1 MSFMNKTEAQA
12 RILKLRQEIDFYR
25 EQYHVY
31 DREVISPAALDS
43 LKHEL
48 YTLEQQ
54 YPELITPNSPTQRV
68 AGRALEKFAKVEHQS
83 RMLSLEDVFSWEEIQ
98 DWEGRMKRILPN
110 QKFDY
115 YCELKMDGLA
125 ISLIYEYGVL
135 KQAATRGDGFV
146 GEDVTQNIKTI
157 EAIPLSI
164 SDPSPRVEVRGEA
177 FIDKKTFARLNR
189 ERAAEGLE
197 AFANPRNLA
206 AGSIRQLDSNLVAA
220 RGLSFMAY
228 GLFTDLGQKT
238 HQEEH
243 QILQKLGF
251 RTGKHDEHCSSI
263 EAVWKF
269 CEKWKGAKRENLPY
283 EIDGVV
289 IMTNNLSL
297 YEKLG
302 VVGKTPRYAVAY
314 KFPAVEKTTIVKEI
328 VLQLGRTGALTPVAI
343 LEPVEVA
350 GSTISRATLHNFEEI
365 KRLDLRLGDTVII
378 QKAGDVIP
386 KIVQVLTNLRSGKEK
401 IFKMP
406 SHCPNCESELSQKPG
421 EVLLYCL
428 NKKCFSKQRRA
439 LLHFIKTV
447 EIDGIGEKNL
457 DVFVENN
464 LLDSID
470 DLYQLAV
477 GDLLTLPGFAEKKA
491 QNIIDNLRNKKQ
503 LNAVKFLAALN
514 IRHVGIETARDLLE
528 QWRDQLTWPL
538 SPLDFWKFIS
548 ALKSEDF
555 LSINGIGENT
565 VASLLEYFADDHQEK
580 LWRKLSDLGVRLV
593 VDKQMIKEKI
603 AGKTFVVTGT
613 LEKWQRE
620 EVKDLI
626 VSFGG
631 KVSSSVSAK
640 VDYLLAGE
648 EAGQKRLQAEKLGVK
663 IITEG
668 EFLQMIK

>member
-1 MSFMNKTEAQA
+1 MNKVEAQK
-12 RILKLRQEIDFYR
+12 RILKLRKEIDFYR

-31 DREVISPAALDS
+31 DREDISPAALDS

-48 YTLEQQ
+48 YLLEQE
-54 YPELITPNSPTQRV
+54 YPDLITPDSPTQRV

-83 RMLSLEDVFSWEEIQ
+83 RMLSLEDVFSFEEIK
-98 DWEGRMKRILPN
+98 DWERRMKRILPAQN
-110 QKFDY
+110 FDF

-146 GEDVTQNIKTI
+146 GEDVTQNIKMI

-164 SDPSPRVEVRGEA
+164 PDSSPRVEVRGEA
-177 FIDKKTFARLNR
+177 FIDKKNFARINR

-197 AFANPRNLA
+197 LFANPRNLA

-243 QILQKLGF
+243 QLMKKFGF
-251 RTGKHDEHCSSI
+251 KTGKYDEYCKNI
-263 EAVWKF
+263 EAVWDF
-269 CEKWKGAKRENLPY
+269 CEKWKGAKRDNLPY

-289 IMTNNLSL
+289 IMVNDLSV

-328 VLQLGRTGALTPVAI
+328 ILQLGRTGALTPVAI

-350 GSTISRATLHNFEEI
+350 GSTIGRATLHNFEEI
-365 KRLDLRLGDTVII
+365 KRLDLRVGDTVII

-386 KIVQVLTNLRSGKEK
+386 KIVKVLPNLRQGTEK

-406 SHCPNCESELSQKPG
+406 KTCPNCHQALEQKEG
-421 EVLLYCL
+421 ETLVYCA
-428 NKKCFSKQRRA
+428 NKNCFSKQRRA

-457 DVFVENN
+457 DLFLENN
-464 LLDSID
+464 LIDSID
-470 DLYQLAV
+470 DLYQLEY

-491 QNIIDNLRNKKQ
+491 KKILENVNAKRNLNV
-503 LNAVKFLAALN
+503 VKFLAGLN
-514 IRHVGIETARDLLE
+514 IRHVGLETARDLLGAW
-528 QWRDQLTWPL
+528 QSKLSWPL
-538 SPLDFWKFIS
+538 SPLDFWNFIVQ
-548 ALKSEDF
+548 LKPENF
-555 LSINGIGENT
+555 LEINGIGENT
-565 VASLLEYFADDHQEK
+565 VDSLLEYFADENNRA
-580 LWRKLSDLGVRLV
+580 LWAKLSDLGVRLLL
-593 VDKQMIKEKI
+593 DKVKANENI

-613 LEKWQRE
+613 LENWERK

-626 VSFGG
+626 VSLGG
-631 KVSSSVSAK
+631 KVSSSVSK
-640 VDYLLAGE
+640 NIDYVLVGE
-648 EAGQKRLQAEKLGVK
+648 AAGQKRLQAEILGVK
-663 IITEG
+663 IITEQ
-668 EFLQMIK
+668 EFLKMIQ

>member
-1 MSFMNKTEAQA
+1 MIMNKAEAQK
-12 RILKLRQEIDFYR
+12 RIAKLRQEIDFYR

-31 DREVISPAALDS
+31 DREDISPAALDS

-54 YPELITPNSPTQRV
+54 FPDLITSDSPTQRV
-68 AGRALEKFAKVEHQS
+68 AGRALEKFNKIEHQS
-83 RMLSLEDVFSWEEIQ
+83 RMLSLEDVFSFEEIQ
-98 DWEGRMKRILPN
+98 DWEGRMRRLLPN

-125 ISLIYEYGVL
+125 ISLIYEYGFL

-164 SDPSPRVEVRGEA
+164 PDPSPRVEVRGEA
-177 FIDKKTFARLNR
+177 FIDKKNFQRINRDRLK
-189 ERAAEGLE
+189 EGLE
-197 AFANPRNLA
+197 PFANPRNLA
-206 AGSIRQLDSNLVAA
+206 AGSIRQLDSSLVAD
-220 RGLSFMAY
+220 RKLSFLAY

-243 QILQKLGF
+243 LLMQKFGF
-251 RTGKHDEHCSSI
+251 RIGKHDEYCDSI
-263 EAVWKF
+263 EAVWDF

-289 IMTNNLSL
+289 IMSNDLSL

-365 KRLDLRLGDTVII
+365 KRLDLRIGDTVII

-386 KIVQVLTNLRSGKEK
+386 KIMQVLPKLRTGKEK
-401 IFKMP
+401 VFKMP
-406 SHCPNCESELSQKPG
+406 SHCPNCDSELSQKDG

-428 NKKCFSKQRRA
+428 NKNCFSKQRRA

-470 DLYQLAV
+470 DLYQLSA
-477 GDLLTLPGFAEKKA
+477 GDLLTLPGFAQKKA
-491 QNIIDNLRNKKQ
+491 QNIVDNLQNKKQ
-503 LNAVKFLAALN
+503 LNAVKFLAGLN

-528 QWRDQLTWPL
+528 QWREQLKWPL
-538 SPLDFWKFIS
+538 APADFWKYIS
-548 ALKSEDF
+548 QLKTEDF
-555 LSINGIGENT
+555 LAINGIGENT
-565 VASLLEYFADDHQEK
+565 VASLVEYFADKHQEK
-580 LWRKLSDLGVRLV
+580 LWQKLSDLGVRLI
-593 VDKQMIKEKI
+593 VDKQTIKTAL
-603 AGKTFVVTGT
+603 AGKTFVVTGS
-613 LEKWQRE
+613 LEHWQRE

-640 VDYLLAGE
+640 VDYVLAGE

-663 IITEG
+663 ILTEDQ
-668 EFLQMIK
+668 FLEMIK

>member
-1 MSFMNKTEAQA
+1 MNKTEAQK
-12 RILKLRQEIDFYR
+12 RIFKLRQEIDFYR
-25 EQYHVY
+25 EQYHVH
-31 DREVISPAALDS
+31 DREDISPAALDS

-48 YTLEQQ
+48 YILEQ
-54 YPELITPNSPTQRV
+54 EFSDLISPDSPTQRV
-68 AGRALEKFAKVEHQS
+68 AGRALEKFNKIEHQS
-83 RMLSLEDVFSWEEIQ
+83 RMLSLEDVFSLEEIQ

-110 QKFDY
+110 QNFDF

-164 SDPSPRVEVRGEA
+164 PDPSPRVEVRGEA
-177 FIDKKTFARLNR
+177 FIDKKTFARLNQ

-197 AFANPRNLA
+197 LFANPRNLA

-243 QILQKLGF
+243 QMLQKFGF
-251 RTGKHDEHCSSI
+251 RTGKHDEYCKNI
-263 EAVWKF
+263 EAVWDF

-350 GSTISRATLHNFEEI
+350 GSTIGRATLHNFEEI
-365 KRLDLRLGDTVII
+365 KRLDLRVGDTVII

-386 KIVQVLTNLRSGKEK
+386 KIMQVLPNLRQGTEK
-401 IFKMP
+401 VFKMP
-406 SHCPNCESELSQKPG
+406 KDCPNCHQALEQKEG
-421 EVLLYCL
+421 ETLVYCT

-457 DVFVENN
+457 DLFLENN
-464 LLDSID
+464 LIDSID
-470 DLYQLAV
+470 DLYQLEY

-491 QNIIDNLRNKKQ
+491 KNIVENLNAKQN
-503 LNAVKFLAALN
+503 LNAVKFLAGLN
-514 IRHVGIETARDLLE
+514 IRHVGIETARDLLAAW
-528 QWRDQLTWPL
+528 QNKLSWPI
-538 SPLDFWKFIS
+538 SPADFWHFI
-548 ALKSEDF
+548 AKLKPENF
-555 LSINGIGENT
+555 LEISGIGENT
-565 VASLLEYFADDHQEK
+565 VASLLEYFADENNQALWEK
-580 LWRKLSDLGVRLV
+580 LGALGVRLV
-593 VDKQMIKEKI
+593 LDKVKVNENI

-613 LEKWQRE
+613 LENWERE

-626 VSFGG
+626 VRLGG
-631 KVSSSVSAK
+631 KVSSSVSK
-640 VDYLLAGE
+640 NIDYVLAGE
-648 EAGQKRLQAEKLGVK
+648 AAGQKRLQAETLGVK
-663 IITEG
+663 IITEQ

>member
-1 MSFMNKTEAQA
+1 MNKAEAQK

-31 DREVISPAALDS
+31 DREDISPAALDS

-48 YTLEQQ
+48 YTLEQE
-54 YPELITPNSPTQRV
+54 YPDLITPNSPTQRV
-68 AGRALEKFAKVEHQS
+68 AGRALEKFPKVEHQS
-83 RMLSLEDVFSWEEIQ
+83 RMLSLEDVFSLEEIE

-110 QKFDY
+110 QKFDF

-164 SDPSPRVEVRGEA
+164 PDPSPRVEVRGEA
-177 FIDKKTFARLNR
+177 FIDKKTFTRLNR
-189 ERAAEGLE
+189 ERDAEGLE

-243 QILQKLGF
+243 QIMQKMGF
-251 RTGKHDEHCSSI
+251 RIGKHDEYCQNI
-263 EAVWKF
+263 EEVWAF

-289 IMTNNLSL
+289 IMSNNLSL

-314 KFPAVEKTTIVKEI
+314 KFPAQEKTTVVKEI

-350 GSTISRATLHNFEEI
+350 GSTIGRATLHNFEEI
-365 KRLDLRLGDTVII
+365 KRLDLRVGDTVII

-386 KIVQVLTNLRSGKEK
+386 KIVQVLPNLRQGTEK
-401 IFKMP
+401 VFKMP
-406 SHCPNCESELSQKPG
+406 KVCPNCHQDLERKEG
-421 EVLLYCL
+421 ETLVYCT
-428 NKKCFSKQRRA
+428 NKNCFSKQRRA

-470 DLYQLAV
+470 DLYQMEV
-477 GDLLTLPGFAEKKA
+477 GDLLTLPGFAAKKA
-491 QNIIDNLRNKKQ
+491 QNIISNLEAKKN
-503 LNAVKFLAALN
+503 LNAVKFLAGLN
-514 IRHVGIETARDLLE
+514 IRHVGVETARDLLDA
-528 QWRDQLTWPL
+528 WRGKLSWPL
-538 SPLDFWKFIS
+538 NPADFWDFIV
-548 ALKSEDF
+548 ALAPEEF
-555 LSINGIGENT
+555 LAINGVGENT
-565 VASLLEYFADDHQEK
+565 VAGLLEYFQDQNNRALWQK
-580 LWRKLSDLGVRLV
+580 LGDLGVRLLM
-593 VDKQMIKEKI
+593 DKVKVNAKI

-613 LEKWQRE
+613 LEKWERE

-626 VSFGG
+626 VSLGG

-640 VDYLLAGE
+640 IDYVLAGE
-648 EAGQKRLQAEKLGVK
+648 AAGQKRLQAEKLGVK
-663 IITEG
+663 ILTEE

>member
-1 MSFMNKTEAQA
+1 MNKAEAQK

-31 DREVISPAALDS
+31 DREDISPAALDS

-54 YPELITPNSPTQRV
+54 YPELITPDSPTQRV
-68 AGRALEKFAKVEHQS
+68 AGRALEKFPKVEHQS
-83 RMLSLEDVFSWEEIQ
+83 RMLSLEDVFSWEEIE
-98 DWEGRMKRILPN
+98 DWEGRMKRILPTR
-110 QKFDY
+110 KFDF

-135 KQAATRGDGFV
+135 KQAATRGDGFI

-164 SDPSPRVEVRGEA
+164 PDKSPRVEVRGEA
-177 FIDKKTFARLNR
+177 YIDKKTFNAINKRR
-189 ERAAEGLE
+189 VAEGLE
-197 AFANPRNLA
+197 TFANPRNLA
-206 AGSIRQLDSNLVAA
+206 AGSIRQLDANLVAE
-220 RGLSFMAY
+220 RHLSFLAY

-243 QILQKLGF
+243 QLMQKMGF
-251 RTGKHDEHCSSI
+251 RIGKHDEYCKNI
-263 EAVWKF
+263 EEVWAF
-269 CEKWKGAKRENLPY
+269 CEKWKGAKRDNLPY

-289 IMTNNLSL
+289 IMSNDLSL

-314 KFPAVEKTTIVKEI
+314 KFPAVEKTTVVKEI

-365 KRLDLRLGDTVII
+365 KRLDLRIGDTVII

-386 KIVQVLTNLRSGKEK
+386 KIVQVLPNLRQGTEK
-401 IFKMP
+401 VFKMP
-406 SHCPNCESELSQKPG
+406 KVCPNCHQDLERKEG
-421 EVLLYCL
+421 ETLVYCT

-477 GDLLTLPGFAEKKA
+477 GDLLTLPGFAAKKA
-491 QNIIDNLRNKKQ
+491 QNIIDNLNAKKN
-503 LNAVKFLAALN
+503 LNAVKFLAGLN
-514 IRHVGIETARDLLE
+514 IRHVGVETSRDLLGA
-528 QWRDQLTWPL
+528 WRDKLSWPL
-538 SPLDFWKFIS
+538 NPGDFW
-548 ALKSEDF
+548 DF
-555 LSINGIGENT
+555 LSDLSAEALLEIPGIGENT
-565 VASLLEYFADDHQEK
+565 VASFVEYFADKNNQVLWKK
-580 LWRKLSDLGVRLV
+580 LGDLGIRLIM
-593 VDKQMIKEKI
+593 DKLKI
-603 AGKTFVVTGT
+603 NSKISGKTFVVTGT

-626 VSFGG
+626 VSLGG
-631 KVSSSVSAK
+631 KVSSSVSK
-640 VDYLLAGE
+640 NVDYVLAGE

-663 IITEG
+663 ILTEE